1 MKESN
6 DWKIMANHSDNQHH
20 FEIVLEQ
27 DIELSEPDFY
37 HVLLI
42 NDDYTSM
49 DFVIEILKLIFHKTS
64 QESHRIMMT
73 VHHNGQGIAGTFP
86 KEIAQ
91 EKQQQVVRLAKNNH
105 FPLTCEIEPV

>member
-1 MKESN
+1 
-6 DWKIMANHSDNQHH
+6 MANTPDGQYDVQVLLEA
-20 FEIVLEQ
+20 EIEVN
-27 DIELSEPDFY
+27 EPKFY

-49 DFVIEILKLIFHKTS
+49 DFVIEILRFIFNKTT

-86 KEIAQ
+86 KEIAE
-91 EKQQQVVRLAKNNH
+91 EKRQQVKRLAKNNH
-105 FPLTCEIEPV
+105 FPLACEIKPA

>member
-1 MKESN
+1 
-6 DWKIMANHSDNQHH
+6 MANTPDGQYDVQ
-20 FEIVLEQ
+20 VLLEA
-27 DIELSEPDFY
+27 EVEVNEPKFY

-49 DFVIEILKLIFHKTS
+49 DFVIEILRFIFNKTT

-86 KEIAQ
+86 KEIAE
-91 EKQQQVVRLAKNNH
+91 EKQQQVKRLAKNNH
-105 FPLTCEIEPV
+105 FPLACEIKPA